1 MNNCYFF
8 TNLDYILLSHSL
20 IFFLGVKL
28 TINYVI
34 KFGIQFSLGSTLY
47 RTTIHFFVVDN
58 LITITL
64 RMQNLNPNSL
74 HRRKREI
81 KNATILLYGS

>member
-64 RMQNLNPNSL
+64 RMRNLNPNSL

>member
-64 RMQNLNPNSL
+64 RMRNLNPNSL
-74 HRRKREI
+74 HKRKREI

>member
-47 RTTIHFFVVDN
+47 RTTIHFFIVDN

-64 RMQNLNPNSL
+64 RMRNLNPNSL

>member
-64 RMQNLNPNSL
+64 RMRNLNPNSL

-81 KNATILLYGS
+81 KNGTILLYGS